1 MSERD
6 TRGKQID
13 LIEDYGQHGR
23 ETRKLAMQNREPLI
37 EKILISIRNAGEYGR
52 TRDELAFI
60 LSRPIQ
66 SICRPVLDL
75 LRDEAII
82 ETAIVR
88 KTRWGRFAA
97 VLVEREHTPPGGKP

>member
-1 MSERD
+1 MTERD
-6 TRGKQID
+6 TKGKQID
-13 LIEDYGQHGR
+13 LLEDYGQHGR

-37 EKILISIRNAGEYGR
+37 EKILLSIRNAGAYGR

-60 LSRPIQ
+60 LARPIQ

-97 VLVEREHTPPGGKP
+97 VLVDRDAASGGKQQ